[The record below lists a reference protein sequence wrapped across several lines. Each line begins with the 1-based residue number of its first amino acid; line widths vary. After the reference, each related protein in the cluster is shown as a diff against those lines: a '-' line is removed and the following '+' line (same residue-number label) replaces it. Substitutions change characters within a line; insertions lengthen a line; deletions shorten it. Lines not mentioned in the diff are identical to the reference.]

1 MSFKK
6 LVSVLFALVLASGL
20 LAACA
25 SPATPAA
32 PAVVTQVVA
41 GTPMVVTATPA
52 PTQSPYNDNAP
63 ITVWIDQPRQPAID
77 AFLKANPQDA
87 SLIKAVVVDRE
98 QFPSKVLLFNNTNQG
113 WPDVVFAE
121 PRLVARVADAAH
133 NFPLDLT
140 GWVPADTINNYAGE
154 SNCTFGGKVYCLR
167 NDLAQFVTYYNAPL
181 MTQFGYTVPTTWEDY
196 QALSDKLAKDH
207 PGYYLGTFGD
217 GWTFLSFFEA
227 SNCPT
232 HQVMTRRLPQ
242 YQCDGSKLYTGC
254 KSG

>member
-1 MSFKK
+1 MNTMSIKK

-32 PAVVTQVVA
+32 PAVVTQIVA

-77 AFLKANPQDA
+77 AFLKANPADA

-121 PRLVARVADAAH
+121 
-133 NFPLDLT
+133 
-140 GWVPADTINNYAGE
+140 
-154 SNCTFGGKVYCLR
+154 
-167 NDLAQFVTYYNAPL
+167 Q
-181 MTQFGYTVPTTWEDY
+181 
-196 QALSDKLAKDH
+196 
-207 PGYYLGTFGD
+207 
-217 GWTFLSFFEA
+217 
-227 SNCPT
+227 
-232 HQVMTRRLPQ
+232 
-242 YQCDGSKLYTGC
+242 
-254 KSG
+254 